1 MTKTQCSQINKYF
14 LKEKERTQSYAE
26 SQTLLGGD
34 IKSCVMI
41 KTCTHYADMVSG
53 DKYFTRSILEK
64 WNIIKSNHLEPR
76 PRPCAHQSCRG
87 RRAVAAFPR
96 TWQPHDLCLLR
107 GPWDHNSLSVP
118 TMWLPSL
125 AFCLI
130 HSRLA
135 CACSPG
141 PRAKLHLWG
150 VGSGGHRKAV
160 SQTTRCFYHLCVFQY
175 TRGWA
180 LGQGLQDKHLSSP
193 RPESHLTCLNKLAKR
208 TPAAW
213 TWGIGISGENP
224 GFLPH
229 QQPGSCCSHHRHSLL
244 SSPKHILTHTH
255 THTHT
260 QTAPAL
266 GRSSW
271 GQAVPKPPLRLMIT
285 ARAVAVQMKNTDELL
300 IY

>member
-1 MTKTQCSQINKYF
+1 MQETRFDPWPGKSEPIFGGATEPYLVATKRGNYWAHTIREKPAPQCMILRATTKTQCSQINKYF

-53 DKYFTRSILEK
+53 GEYFTRSILEK
-64 WNIIKSNHLEPR
+64 WNIIRFNHLEPR

-107 GPWDHNSLSVP
+107 GPWDHNSPSVP
-118 TMWLPSL
+118 TTWLPSL

-150 VGSGGHRKAV
+150 VGSRGHRKA
-160 SQTTRCFYHLCVFQY
+160 L
-175 TRGWA
+175 
-180 LGQGLQDKHLSSP
+180 SP
-193 RPESHLTCLNKLAKR
+193 RPQDVSITSVSSSIPEAEHLARGSR
-208 TPAAW
+208 TN
-213 TWGIGISGENP
+213 ISLHP
-224 GFLPH
+224 D
-229 QQPGSCCSHHRHSLL
+229 QSQ
-244 SSPKHILTHTH
+244 IL
-255 THTHT
+255 
-260 QTAPAL
+260 PAL
-266 GRSSW
+266 TNWQRGP
-271 GQAVPKPPLRLMIT
+271 QPPEPG
-285 ARAVAVQMKNTDELL
+285 V
-300 IY
+300 